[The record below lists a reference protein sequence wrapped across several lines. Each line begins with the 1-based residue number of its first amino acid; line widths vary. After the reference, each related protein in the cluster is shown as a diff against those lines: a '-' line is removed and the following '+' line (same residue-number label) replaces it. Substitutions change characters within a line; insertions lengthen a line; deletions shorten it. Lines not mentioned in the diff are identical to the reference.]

1 MRPVATVLFASTVLA
16 ACAVGPDYQK
26 PAAPAVSGY
35 TPETLDGQAGQAA
48 PAGAPPSEAQRFVQ
62 DADIPGQWWTLY
74 HSPALN
80 TLVEKALAANP
91 TLEAA
96 QAALRQSREL
106 VYAQEGAFFPTLS
119 GSYQPSRNKTAT
131 ASLAPVGS
139 TNSPYYN
146 LQTAQL
152 SVAYAPDVFGGV
164 RRQVEDQS
172 AQAEAQRFQLE
183 ATYLTLTSNV
193 VAAAIQEASLRG
205 QIAATQEIIGIE
217 TRSFGVLQKQQALG
231 GASGADVLLQQ
242 AALATALATLP
253 PLQKQLAV
261 QRDLLRAL
269 TGQFPSEE
277 LPETFDLATFQLPA
291 EIPVTLPSKLVR
303 QRPDIRQ
310 AEANLN
316 SASAQIGV
324 AVANRLPQI
333 SLSGVIGSSPAQL
346 GNLFAPGNGFFT
358 IAANLTQPIFDGGTL
373 LHKERAARANFD
385 QVAAQY
391 RNTVITAFQNV
402 ADSLRALQADADAV
416 NTALL
421 AEQVSRHSLD
431 ISRAQQR
438 LGQIGL
444 LAILTVQQTYEQALI
459 NSVQAKASRL
469 ADTAALFQ
477 ALGGGWWNRNDVA
490 VDDYR
495 GHKITGT
502 LGLRSEK

>member
-1 MRPVATVLFASTVLA
+1 MRRIVPLLATTALA

-26 PAAPAVSGY
+26 PAPPAVSGY
-35 TPETLDGQAGQAA
+35 TPEKLGEAVGQTPA
-48 PAGAPPSEAQRFVQ
+48 PGTPPTEAQRFAA

-74 HSPALN
+74 HAPALN
-80 TLVEKALAANP
+80 TLVAKALAANP
-91 TLEAA
+91 TLAAA
-96 QAALRQSREL
+96 QAALRQAREL
-106 VYAQEGAFFPTLS
+106 VYAQEGAFFPSVS

-131 ASLAPVGS
+131 AALAPVGS
-139 TNSPYYN
+139 TDSPYYT
-146 LQTAQL
+146 LQTTQL
-152 SVAYAPDVFGGV
+152 SVSYAPDVFGGV
-164 RRQVEDQS
+164 RRQVEDQRS
-172 AQAEAQRFQLE
+172 QAAAQRFQLE

-205 QIAATQEIIGIE
+205 QIAATQAIITIE
-217 TRSFGVLQKQQALG
+217 AKSFTVLQKQLGLG

-242 AALATALATLP
+242 AALTAAQATLP

-277 LPETFDLATFQLPA
+277 LPEIFDLAAFQLPA
-291 EIPVTLPSKLVR
+291 ALPVSLPSKLVE

-346 GNLFAPGNGFFT
+346 GNMFAPGNGFFT
-358 IAANLTQPIFDGGTL
+358 IAANLTQPLFDGGAL

-385 QVAAQY
+385 AVAAQY

-416 NTALL
+416 DTAVL
-421 AEQVSRHSLD
+421 AEQVALHSLD
-431 ISRAQQR
+431 ITRAQQR

-444 LAILTVQQTYEQALI
+444 LATLTVQQTYEQALI
-459 NSVQAKASRL
+459 NAVQAKATRL

-477 ALGGGWWNRNDVA
+477 ALGGGWWNRTDVA
-490 VDDYR
+490 VEDYN
-495 GHKITGT
+495 GKDVAGV
-502 LGLRSEK
+502 LGLNSAK